1 MKKRI
6 LSLALSALLVIPF
19 AAACGNGDTDTT
31 SADGT
36 TTAGGTQTE
45 QPAGNFDTS
54 QTINVVT
61 REDGSGT
68 RGAFVEIVGVEDAD
82 GNDAIYAEAV
92 VQNGTNAV
100 LSTVAGDTYG
110 IGYISISS
118 LNETVKAVK
127 VNGTEPTTEA
137 INDGSYPIS
146 RPFNIAYQDGSLS
159 EVAQD
164 FVNFIMSAEGQAV
177 VGDNS
182 LIAAVDGAPAYAPA
196 GVTGDVVVGGST
208 SVTPVMEALAEEYMA
223 LNDGSFIE
231 IQSTGSTAGMTGA
244 IDGNVEI
251 GMASRELSDEEAAV
265 LKNQAIGIDGIAVIV
280 HTENTITDL
289 SLDQVK
295 SIYLGE
301 TTTWSE
307 VE

>member
-19 AAACGNGDTDTT
+19 AAACSNGD
-31 SADGT
+31 SAT
-36 TTAGGTQTE
+36 TTAGGTSAGTT
-45 QPAGNFDTS
+45 AAGTGNFDS
-54 QTINVVT
+54 SETINVVT

-68 RGAFVEIVGVEDAD
+68 RGAFVEIVGIEDAD
-82 GNDAIYAEAV
+82 GNDAIYQEAV

-110 IGYISISS
+110 IGYVSVSS
-118 LNETVKAVK
+118 LNDTVKTLKIDGA
-127 VNGTEPTTEA
+127 EPSTEA
-137 INDGSYPIS
+137 IKDKSYPIS
-146 RPFNIAYQDGSLS
+146 RPFNIAYQDGTLS

-164 FVNFIMSAEGQAV
+164 FVNYILSAEGQAV
-177 VGDNS
+177 VADNS
-182 LIAAVDGAPAYAPA
+182 LIEAVDNAPAYAPA
-196 GVTGDVVVGGST
+196 GVTGDIIVGGST
-208 SVTPVMEALAEEYMA
+208 SVTPVMEVLAEEYMA
-223 LNDGSFIE
+223 LNEGSFIE

-251 GMASRELSDEEAAV
+251 GMASRELSDEEAAA
-265 LKNQAIGIDGIAVIV
+265 LKSHAIGIDGIAVIV
-280 HTENTITDL
+280 HPENTITDL

-295 SIYLGE
+295 AIYLGE